1 MTMILVRVFNTGK
14 AEQAYLSEFEVNL
27 VYIVKVCLKLKKKK
41 KMKSLD
47 MLLSSWSC
55 KDS

>member
-27 VYIVKVCLKLKKKK
+27 VYIVKVCLKLKKKNEK
-41 KMKSLD
+41 FRYALVFMELQG
-47 MLLSSWSC
+47 
-55 KDS
+55 

>member
-1 MTMILVRVFNTGK
+1 MTMILVQVFNTGK

-27 VYIVKVCLKLKKKK
+27 VYIVKVCLKLKKK
-41 KMKSLD
+41 MKSLD

>member
-41 KMKSLD
+41 MKSLD